1 MTGMTEQ
8 DRQQVDLS
16 TAEEVAKTISKLRGK
31 DQEIVAA
38 MLNAYADGFIAGQA
52 FQNGKIAS

>member
-1 MTGMTEQ
+1 MTRIDEK

-16 TAEEVAKTISKLRGK
+16 VAEEVAKTISKLRGK

-52 FQNGKIAS
+52 FQNNRAAS